1 MTNYSIDFNYQ
12 TDFELS
18 DEDVYIRW
26 VNRCIEDEGFTTGDI
41 SYFFLSDEALLE
53 INKSEINH
61 DYFTDIITFDLSIGN
76 LISAEIYISVDRVR
90 DNAKELAVSFDDEI
104 RRVLIHGV
112 LHCMGF
118 KDKSEEESRVMRK
131 KEEEKMQLFHV
142 EQ

>member
-18 DEDVYIRW
+18 GEEVYIQW
-26 VNRCIEDEGFTTGDI
+26 VNRCIEEEGFTTGDI
-41 SYFFLSDEALLE
+41 SYYFLSDEALLE
-53 INKSEINH
+53 INKSELNH
-61 DYFTDIITFDLSIGN
+61 DYLTDIITFDLSMGK

-90 DNAKELAVSFDDEI
+90 DNAKELAVSFDDEM

-112 LHCMGF
+112 LHCIGF

>member
-18 DEDVYIRW
+18 GEEVYIQW

-41 SYFFLSDEALLE
+41 SYYFLSDEALLE
-53 INKSEINH
+53 INKSELNH
-61 DYFTDIITFDLSIGN
+61 DYLTDIITFDLSMGK

-90 DNAKELAVSFDDEI
+90 DNAKELAVSFDDEM

-112 LHCMGF
+112 LHCMGY
-118 KDKSEEESRVMRK
+118 KDKLEEESRVMRK

>member
-18 DEDVYIRW
+18 DEAVYIRW
-26 VNRCIEDEGFTTGDI
+26 VNRCLEDEGFTTGDI

-53 INKSEINH
+53 INKSELNH
-61 DYFTDIITFDLSIGN
+61 DYLTDIITFDLSMGK

-90 DNAKELAVSFDDEI
+90 DNAKELAVSFDDEM